1 MAQAQEYKRKKN
13 FAENNPDQTDLAA
26 LDNELDNVSIAVNTT
41 IKNLALIQKDD
52 GTLAN
57 QVVGPDNVT
66 DEFMETIK
74 GADGAQGPE
83 GPEGPQGEPGDMGP
97 VGPAGASFAVAVTGL
112 KSELASHNNE
122 KKGYSFLAMDE
133 GKLYLKL
140 SDAEAD
146 WSQGYPFGKGAQGPE
161 GPRGLRGPRG
171 LKGETGATGPQG
183 EKGEPGIPGKDGAN
197 GKDAVVSSVST
208 SRSSTSIVG
217 KRNISVGLVITGG
230 VLSITIDASA

>member
-1 MAQAQEYKRKKN
+1 MAQAQEYKREKN
-13 FAENNPDQTDLAA
+13 FAENNPDQADLAA
-26 LDNELDNVSIAVNTT
+26 LDRELDNVATSVNAT

-57 QVVGPDNVT
+57 QIVGPQSVT
-66 DEFMETIK
+66 EEFLETIK

-112 KSELASHNNE
+112 KSELASHDNE

-140 SDAEAD
+140 SDAAAD
-146 WSQGYPFGKGAQGPE
+146 WSQGYQFGKGAQGPE

-171 LKGETGATGPQG
+171 LKGDPGDTGPQG
-183 EKGEPGIPGKDGAN
+183 EKGDPGEPGKDGTN
-197 GKDAVVSSVST
+197 GKDAIVSSVST
-208 SRSSTSIVG
+208 SRSSTSIIG